1 MKKKKVTAMMLTA
14 AMCAGCIPCNT
25 FAASTYQEVEKA
37 AVTAAI
43 EKICSNYA
51 GMVNK
56 KEGNIQNSTVIQLS
70 LSEAGSS
77 VLNAVAPTDI
87 SWINAAALGI
97 KTKASEDDSSQVLDL
112 YVNGVK
118 ICTLNCYIDITEGAV
133 YINIPEINETGYIKA
148 DLVNV
153 YDQDEKTESDSMQ
166 LQMEYADILK
176 SYFPGMEDTPEAE
189 VLQSVLERYAGIIL
203 NHVDG
208 QEDHEETVSAG
219 GVEEAVTVL
228 EAEITQE
235 VCKDIID
242 GVMEEA
248 RDDKELESVVLAWND
263 MAGNTDYTYEDF
275 LMDLEDVQA
284 EIYGDYDV
292 QTDQEFST
300 EETGED
306 DLSADGIA
314 EDGCVEPVYEPAE
327 SYIMK
332 TYVDTDGNIIGRQIA
347 AKSEEEETNLF
358 QYLKTK
364 DGEKTGFLFAVDEAD
379 GGAVLEG
386 SGTEKA
392 GLLNGSYILSADGE
406 EMLKAE
412 LVDQDLNAL
421 KEGSLKGTCFLS
433 GVSEENDVMSGML
446 LTLTSNDTDNKN
458 DLKAALSMGD
468 SYLGAVFL
476 TSEDKDNLTVPEKED
491 IREVSGLLWQ
501 TCPAE
506 YNAFLSRCLTDFQRE
521 ESLVRIIREA
531 SVDYTNVNAM
541 IVRQALLAFKVIS
554 TKEDGFYFLNRDLE
568 EYEYWKNMPV
578 TNEHQVIYLQSM
590 YLCVRQMLGWSH
602 RKFYEAIDRIAFFP
616 ANRDL
621 AARKVQY
628 LLETV
633 HYLVGKNC
641 IDTAQDLIKKTK
653 RALKEVAE
661 GEEKT
666 ELELSLQRE
675 IVMG

>member
-14 AMCAGCIPCNT
+14 AMCAGCIPCNA

-176 SYFPGMEDTPEAE
+176 SYFSGMENTPDTE

-242 GVMEEA
+242 NIVEEA
-248 RDDKELESVVLAWND
+248 KDDKELESVVLAWND
-263 MAGNTDYTYEDF
+263 MTGNTDYTYEDF

-446 LTLTSNDTDNKN
+446 LTLTSNGTDNKN

-476 TSEDKDNLTVPEKED
+476 TSEDKDNLTVPEKADIQEVYDFSKEED
-491 IREVSGLLWQ
+491 VAKYTENMDLDGIMDKLTEAGMPEGWLDEEQ
-501 TCPAE
+501 EMPETYYE
-506 YNAFLSRCLTDFQRE
+506 DNAGDMTESETDATTD
-521 ESLVRIIREA
+521 V
-531 SVDYTNVNAM
+531 
-541 IVRQALLAFKVIS
+541 
-554 TKEDGFYFLNRDLE
+554 
-568 EYEYWKNMPV
+568 
-578 TNEHQVIYLQSM
+578 LQS
-590 YLCVRQMLGWSH
+590 L
-602 RKFYEAIDRIAFFP
+602 
-616 ANRDL
+616 N
-621 AARKVQY
+621 
-628 LLETV
+628 
-633 HYLVGKNC
+633 N
-641 IDTAQDLIKKTK
+641 
-653 RALKEVAE
+653 
-661 GEEKT
+661 
-666 ELELSLQRE
+666 
-675 IVMG
+675 

>member
-14 AMCAGCIPCNT
+14 AMCAGCIPGNT

-37 AVTAAI
+37 AVTSAI
-43 EKICSNYA
+43 EKICNNYA
-51 GMVNK
+51 GMVDK
-56 KEGNIQNSTVIQLS
+56 KEGSIQNSTVVQLS
-70 LSEAGSS
+70 VSDTGSS
-77 VLNAVAPTDI
+77 VLNTVAPVDM
-87 SWINAAALGI
+87 SWVNAAALGI
-97 KTKASEDDSSQVLDL
+97 KTKASEDNSSQVLDF

-153 YDQDEKTESDSMQ
+153 YDQDEKTGSDSMQ

-176 SYFPGMEDTPEAE
+176 SYFSGMENTPDTE

-242 GVMEEA
+242 NIVEEA
-248 RDDKELESVVLAWND
+248 KDDKELESVVLAWND

-446 LTLTSNDTDNKN
+446 LTLTSNGTDNKN

-476 TSEDKDNLTVPEKED
+476 TSEEKDNLTVPEKAD
-491 IREVSGLLWQ
+491 IREVYDFSKEQDAAKYTENMDLDGIMDK
-501 TCPAE
+501 
-506 YNAFLSRCLTDFQRE
+506 LTEAGMPEGWLDE
-521 ESLVRIIREA
+521 EQEMPET
-531 SVDYTNVNAM
+531 Y
-541 IVRQALLAFKVIS
+541 
-554 TKEDGFYFLNRDLE
+554 EDDAGDMTESETDATTDVLQPLN
-568 EYEYWKNMPV
+568 N
-578 TNEHQVIYLQSM
+578 
-590 YLCVRQMLGWSH
+590 
-602 RKFYEAIDRIAFFP
+602 
-616 ANRDL
+616 
-621 AARKVQY
+621 
-628 LLETV
+628 
-633 HYLVGKNC
+633 
-641 IDTAQDLIKKTK
+641 
-653 RALKEVAE
+653 
-661 GEEKT
+661 
-666 ELELSLQRE
+666 
-675 IVMG
+675 

>member
-14 AMCAGCIPCNT
+14 AMCAGCIPGNT
-25 FAASTYQEVEKA
+25 FAASTYQEVEKT

-176 SYFPGMEDTPEAE
+176 SYFSGMENTADAE

-235 VCKDIID
+235 ACKDIID

-275 LMDLEDVQA
+275 LMGLEDVQA

-306 DLSADGIA
+306 DMSADGIA
-314 EDGCVEPVYEPAE
+314 GDGCVEPVYEPAE

-446 LTLTSNDTDNKN
+446 LTLTSNGTDNKN

-476 TSEDKDNLTVPEKED
+476 TSEDKDNLTVPEKAD
-491 IREVSGLLWQ
+491 IREVYDFSKEEDVAKYTENMDLDGIMDKLTEAGMPEGWLDGEQ
-501 TCPAE
+501 EMPETYYE
-506 YNAFLSRCLTDFQRE
+506 DNAGDMTESETDATTD
-521 ESLVRIIREA
+521 V
-531 SVDYTNVNAM
+531 
-541 IVRQALLAFKVIS
+541 
-554 TKEDGFYFLNRDLE
+554 
-568 EYEYWKNMPV
+568 
-578 TNEHQVIYLQSM
+578 LQPS
-590 YLCVRQMLGWSH
+590 
-602 RKFYEAIDRIAFFP
+602 
-616 ANRDL
+616 N
-621 AARKVQY
+621 
-628 LLETV
+628 
-633 HYLVGKNC
+633 N
-641 IDTAQDLIKKTK
+641 
-653 RALKEVAE
+653 
-661 GEEKT
+661 
-666 ELELSLQRE
+666 
-675 IVMG
+675 

>member
-176 SYFPGMEDTPEAE
+176 SYFSGMENTPDAE
-189 VLQSVLERYAGIIL
+189 VQSVLERYAGIIL

-228 EAEITQE
+228 EAEITQKS
-235 VCKDIID
+235 CKDIID

-275 LMDLEDVQA
+275 LMGLEDVQA

-306 DLSADGIA
+306 DMSADGIA
-314 EDGCVEPVYEPAE
+314 EDGCMEPVYEPAE

-364 DGEKTGFLFAVDEAD
+364 NGETTGFLFAVDEAD

-446 LTLTSNDTDNKN
+446 LTLTSNGTDNKN

-476 TSEDKDNLTVPEKED
+476 TSEDKDNLTVPEKAD
-491 IREVSGLLWQ
+491 IREVYDFSKEENVAKYTENMALDGIMDKLTEAGMPEGWLDGEQ
-501 TCPAE
+501 EMPETYYE
-506 YNAFLSRCLTDFQRE
+506 DNAGDMTESETEATTDVLQP
-521 ESLVRIIREA
+521 
-531 SVDYTNVNAM
+531 
-541 IVRQALLAFKVIS
+541 
-554 TKEDGFYFLNRDLE
+554 LN
-568 EYEYWKNMPV
+568 N
-578 TNEHQVIYLQSM
+578 
-590 YLCVRQMLGWSH
+590 
-602 RKFYEAIDRIAFFP
+602 
-616 ANRDL
+616 
-621 AARKVQY
+621 
-628 LLETV
+628 
-633 HYLVGKNC
+633 
-641 IDTAQDLIKKTK
+641 
-653 RALKEVAE
+653 
-661 GEEKT
+661 
-666 ELELSLQRE
+666 
-675 IVMG
+675 

>member
-153 YDQDEKTESDSMQ
+153 YDQDEKTGSDSMQ

-176 SYFPGMEDTPEAE
+176 SYFSGMENTPDTE

-242 GVMEEA
+242 NIVEEA
-248 RDDKELESVVLAWND
+248 KDDKELESVVLAWND

-433 GVSEENDVMSGML
+433 GVSEKNDVMSGML
-446 LTLTSNDTDNKN
+446 LTLTSNGTDNKN

-476 TSEDKDNLTVPEKED
+476 TSEDKDNLTVPEKAD
-491 IREVSGLLWQ
+491 IREVYDFSKEEDAAKYTENMDLDGIMDKLTEAGMPEGWLDGEQ
-501 TCPAE
+501 EMPETYYE
-506 YNAFLSRCLTDFQRE
+506 DNAGDMTESETDATTD
-521 ESLVRIIREA
+521 V
-531 SVDYTNVNAM
+531 
-541 IVRQALLAFKVIS
+541 
-554 TKEDGFYFLNRDLE
+554 
-568 EYEYWKNMPV
+568 
-578 TNEHQVIYLQSM
+578 LQS
-590 YLCVRQMLGWSH
+590 L
-602 RKFYEAIDRIAFFP
+602 
-616 ANRDL
+616 N
-621 AARKVQY
+621 
-628 LLETV
+628 
-633 HYLVGKNC
+633 N
-641 IDTAQDLIKKTK
+641 
-653 RALKEVAE
+653 
-661 GEEKT
+661 
-666 ELELSLQRE
+666 
-675 IVMG
+675 

>member
-25 FAASTYQEVEKA
+25 FAASTYQEVEKV

-176 SYFPGMEDTPEAE
+176 SYFSGMENTPDAE

-228 EAEITQE
+228 AAEITQE
-235 VCKDIID
+235 ACKDIID

-300 EETGED
+300 EETGKD
-306 DLSADGIA
+306 DMSADGIA
-314 EDGCVEPVYEPAE
+314 GDGCVEPVYEPAE

-446 LTLTSNDTDNKN
+446 LTLTSNGTDNKN

-476 TSEDKDNLTVPEKED
+476 TSEDKDNLTVPEKAD
-491 IREVSGLLWQ
+491 IREVYDFSKEEDAAKYTENMDLDGIMDKLTEAGMPEGWLDGEQ
-501 TCPAE
+501 EMPETYYE
-506 YNAFLSRCLTDFQRE
+506 DNAGDMTESETEATTDVLQP
-521 ESLVRIIREA
+521 
-531 SVDYTNVNAM
+531 
-541 IVRQALLAFKVIS
+541 
-554 TKEDGFYFLNRDLE
+554 LN
-568 EYEYWKNMPV
+568 N
-578 TNEHQVIYLQSM
+578 
-590 YLCVRQMLGWSH
+590 
-602 RKFYEAIDRIAFFP
+602 
-616 ANRDL
+616 
-621 AARKVQY
+621 
-628 LLETV
+628 
-633 HYLVGKNC
+633 
-641 IDTAQDLIKKTK
+641 
-653 RALKEVAE
+653 
-661 GEEKT
+661 
-666 ELELSLQRE
+666 
-675 IVMG
+675 